1 MHWAPSIKG
10 LLEEKL
16 RDKFVMRENNGLC
29 AVLSESVVTF
39 VKLNLE
45 YIYIFVPNT
54 LRMKNKSY
62 KTYRE
67 LKQYIL
73 SPKIDITHVK
83 NKSFYNN
90 LIILVSFL
98 LNVIKQPF
106 LSKFTPV

>member
-1 MHWAPSIKG
+1 MQWAPSIKG

-73 SPKIDITHVK
+73 SPKI
-83 NKSFYNN
+83 
-90 LIILVSFL
+90 
-98 LNVIKQPF
+98 
-106 LSKFTPV
+106 